1 MEKNKEA
8 SFEFLGNVSDRVL
21 GHHLDIGHPMTM
33 ANGMLYS
40 TTQPQLGK
48 FQIKMVLYVFYK
60 TRPLIKTE
68 IKILETKFSQVF
80 QEIKEDMQVVL
91 CN

>member
-1 MEKNKEA
+1 M
-8 SFEFLGNVSDRVL
+8 GCYI
-21 GHHLDIGHPMTM
+21 H
-33 ANGMLYS
+33 

-91 CN
+91 CNWKAWKKRGKIAIISR

>member
-1 MEKNKEA
+1 M
-8 SFEFLGNVSDRVL
+8 G
-21 GHHLDIGHPMTM
+21 GYIH
-33 ANGMLYS
+33 

-48 FQIKMVLYVFYK
+48 FKIKMIHYVFYK

-68 IKILETKFSQVF
+68 IKLLETKFSQVF
-80 QEIKEDMQVVL
+80 QEIKPNMQDVL

>member
-1 MEKNKEA
+1 MECYI
-8 SFEFLGNVSDRVL
+8 
-21 GHHLDIGHPMTM
+21 H
-33 ANGMLYS
+33 

-48 FQIKMVLYVFYK
+48 FQIKMALYVFYK

-80 QEIKEDMQVVL
+80 QEIKQDI
-91 CN
+91 